1 MIDNA
6 KSGNTTLATSATDVT
21 ATATEVNVLDN
32 IPATLTSTEL
42 GYVDGVTSDI
52 QTQFT
57 GKSANP
63 HTDADHSGAAA
74 NLLTGLTPTFT
85 NWTTNPGTAANL
97 VDEIITDAL
106 TTSGVSKAAP
116 GSHIVY
122 DLTTS
127 RRRLFMFNSNVTPY
141 SVWFSDDNV
150 TYYQQNGDVSAA
162 TKDILVMGKF
172 RYVKVLII
180 GVGTTAFIKMRCYN
194 IN

>member
-32 IPATLTSTEL
+32 IPATLTATEL
-42 GYVDGVTSDI
+42 GYVDGVTSAI

-74 NLLTGLTPTFT
+74 NLLAALTPTFT
-85 NWTTNPGTAANL
+85 NWTTNPGTNDNL
-97 VDEIITDAL
+97 VDELSTAAL
-106 TTSGVSKAAP
+106 TTSGVAKASP

-122 DLTTS
+122 DLGDS
-127 RRRLFMFNSNVTPY
+127 RRRIFMLNTNISPF
-141 SVWFSDDNV
+141 SVWFSDDNI
-150 TYYQQNGDVSAA
+150 TYYQQNSDTSSA
-162 TKDILVMGKF
+162 TKDILIVGKF
-172 RYVKVLII
+172 RYVKCLYI
-180 GVGTTAFIKMRCYN
+180 GVTTIAYLKMRCYN
-194 IN
+194 LN